1 MNSSLKKIPIEK
13 VLFFDIESV
22 RQTKELD
29 PESKEFQLYRK
40 KIRDK
45 VTDELPSVEYTLED
59 YKKRAALKMGYIKII
74 TISIAF
80 VRANEVYVKALVG
93 EEQNI
98 LKTFFEIT
106 AKFDYLC
113 GVNILGY
120 DLPVCFL
127 NAAKY
132 FDYTEIVPDR
142 FVTSGKKPWELKSI
156 IDLMDVVKG
165 THYANMSL
173 DEMLYH
179 FGLDSSKT
187 DIDGS
192 QVSEVY

>member
-80 VRANEVYVKALVG
+80 VRANEVYVKALV
-93 EEQNI
+93 
-98 LKTFFEIT
+98 
-106 AKFDYLC
+106 
-113 GVNILGY
+113 
-120 DLPVCFL
+120 
-127 NAAKY
+127 
-132 FDYTEIVPDR
+132 
-142 FVTSGKKPWELKSI
+142 
-156 IDLMDVVKG
+156 
-165 THYANMSL
+165 
-173 DEMLYH
+173 
-179 FGLDSSKT
+179 SK
-187 DIDGS
+187 IGRAH
-192 QVSEVY
+192 V